1 MSSLASP
8 PASGRKTSGR
18 SRGRAAGRSD
28 AVSDAVVF
36 TILVVSNM
44 PRFFFDLFLD
54 RVVVLDPGGM
64 PFEFAAGAVAAAD
77 KIARH
82 LLASRPELRRDG
94 SWIRV
99 RDERGKEV
107 YRSTIDPQSA
117 ACDAAVVE
125 ARATGRGSGDRDAT
139 GDR

>member
-1 MSSLASP
+1 
-8 PASGRKTSGR
+8 
-18 SRGRAAGRSD
+18 
-28 AVSDAVVF
+28 
-36 TILVVSNM
+36 
-44 PRFFFDLFLD
+44 
-54 RVVVLDPGGM
+54 M

-82 LLASRPELRRDG
+82 LLASRAELRDGG

-107 YRSTIDPQSA
+107 YRSTIDPLAA
-117 ACDAAVVE
+117 ACDAAMVE
-125 ARATGRGSGDRDAT
+125 ARATGGGPGDRDAT